1 MQKMNHTAHL
11 IDARISPDF
20 VIRHSSSGTRQEVQ
34 PAAWSRHSGFV
45 IRHCALL
52 LASAAPLLCSCRAPI
67 HATNAATPMRAG
79 SGPVEA
85 STAPSFAEGTLPST
99 AYTGHPGDGFTRPGA
114 VPAHMRPPGWE
125 PPTAIGPP
133 LPRMVYGPWA
143 PPGIAVPWPEQEYLR
158 DGGDRDTG
166 VIVRDDW
173 RVDGLDLEDT
183 VAHFDTLD
191 GRTLVEPSNQICLY
205 APRFAAVRRVD
216 NVFEGEQRDQV
227 GNQAQP
233 MTLAGQEEKL
243 FAAAH
248 LQPVQAV
255 GDREA
260 RRANIAQQRDVGVP
274 VFTVL
279 VPQVVQDSLKPHEDF
294 TVFRTGVLEAMERPL
309 LAKAA
314 AAAVVWETKQAVQII
329 LEGKRAQTDTSVQ
342 APMAVFR
349 VDERGGPKLQLCK
362 TASATSAL
370 PGEEID
376 FTLRFDNVGGQTIGN
391 VTILDNLTTRLEYV
405 ADSAQ
410 SSVKANFSAVANEG
424 ESLTLRW
431 EIVEPLKP
439 GDGGLVRFKCR
450 VR

>member
-1 MQKMNHTAHL
+1 MHAV
-11 IDARISPDF
+11 DVGSARQAGAGPL
-20 VIRHSSSGTRQEVQ
+20 EAAAAQ
-34 PAAWSRHSGFV
+34 PY
-45 IRHCALL
+45 
-52 LASAAPLLCSCRAPI
+52 
-67 HATNAATPMRAG
+67 
-79 SGPVEA
+79 EA
-85 STAPSFAEGTLPST
+85 TLPPV
-99 AYTGHPGDGFTRPGA
+99 AYTGHPGDGFTRAGA

-166 VIVRDDW
+166 AIVRDDW

-183 VAHFDTLD
+183 VAHYDTLD

-227 GNQAQP
+227 GDQTQP
-233 MTLAGQEEKL
+233 IALAGHEEKQ
-243 FAAAH
+243 FVASNM
-248 LQPVQAV
+248 QPVQLL
-255 GDREA
+255 GDRES
-260 RRANIAQQRDVGVP
+260 RRPNIARQRDAGVP

-279 VPQVVQDSLKPHEDF
+279 VPYVVQDRVRPHEDF
-294 TVFRTGVLEAMERPL
+294 MVFRTGLMEAVERPFV
-309 LAKAA
+309 ARAA
-314 AAAVVWETKQAVQII
+314 LAAVVWETKQAVQVI
-329 LEGKRAQTDTSVQ
+329 LEGKRAQIDASVES
-342 APMAVFR
+342 PLVVFR
-349 VDERGGPKLQLCK
+349 VDEPGKPKLQLCK

-376 FTLRFDNVGGQTIGN
+376 FTLRFDNVGAQTIGN
-391 VTILDNLTTRLEYV
+391 VTILDNLTTRLEYL
-405 ADSAQ
+405 DGSAQ
-410 SSVKANFSAVANEG
+410 SSVKANFSAAANNG

-431 EIVEPLKP
+431 EIVDPLKP

>member
-1 MQKMNHTAHL
+1 
-11 IDARISPDF
+11 
-20 VIRHSSSGTRQEVQ
+20 
-34 PAAWSRHSGFV
+34 
-45 IRHCALL
+45 
-52 LASAAPLLCSCRAPI
+52 
-67 HATNAATPMRAG
+67 
-79 SGPVEA
+79 
-85 STAPSFAEGTLPST
+85 
-99 AYTGHPGDGFTRPGA
+99 
-114 VPAHMRPPGWE
+114 
-125 PPTAIGPP
+125 
-133 LPRMVYGPWA
+133 MVYGPWA
-143 PPGIAVPWPEQEYLR
+143 PPGIAVPWPEQEFLR

-183 VAHFDTLD
+183 VAHYDTLD

-216 NVFEGEQRDQV
+216 NVYEGEQRDQV
-227 GNQAQP
+227 GNQIQP
-233 MTLAGQEEKL
+233 IALAGHEEKQ
-243 FAAAH
+243 FAATNM
-248 LQPVQAV
+248 QPVQPI

-260 RRANIAQQRDVGVP
+260 RRPNIARQRDAGVP
-274 VFTVL
+274 IFTVL
-279 VPQVVQDSLKPHEDF
+279 VPHLVQDRVKPHEDF
-294 TVFRTGVLEAMERPL
+294 TIFHTGVMEDIQRPL

-314 AAAVVWETKQAVQII
+314 RAAIVWETKQAVQII
-329 LEGKRAQTDTSVQ
+329 LEGKRAQIDTSVES
-342 APMAVFR
+342 PLVVYR
-349 VDERGGPKLQLCK
+349 VDEPGNPKLRLCK

-376 FTLRFDNVGGQTIGN
+376 FTLRFDNVGAQTIGN

-405 ADSAQ
+405 PDSAQ

-431 EIVEPLKP
+431 EIVDPLKP

>member
-1 MQKMNHTAHL
+1 MGSPATA
-11 IDARISPDF
+11 
-20 VIRHSSSGTRQEVQ
+20 
-34 PAAWSRHSGFV
+34 AAQ
-45 IRHCALL
+45 I
-52 LASAAPLLCSCRAPI
+52 
-67 HATNAATPMRAG
+67 
-79 SGPVEA
+79 
-85 STAPSFAEGTLPST
+85 TAQATLPPI
-99 AYTGHPGDGFTRPGA
+99 AYTGYPGDGFTRAGA

-125 PPTAIGPP
+125 PPTAVGPP

-158 DGGDRDTG
+158 DGGDRETG

-183 VAHFDTLD
+183 VAHYDTLD

-227 GNQAQP
+227 GDQTQP
-233 MTLAGQEEKL
+233 IALAGHEEKQ
-243 FAAAH
+243 FVATNM
-248 LQPVQAV
+248 QPVQPV

-260 RRANIAQQRDVGVP
+260 RRANIARQRDVGAP
-274 VFTVL
+274 IFTVL
-279 VPQVVQDSLKPHEDF
+279 MPNLVQDRVKPHENF
-294 TVFRTGVLEAMERPL
+294 TVFQTGVMEAAERPFV
-309 LAKAA
+309 AKAA
-314 AAAVVWETKQAVQII
+314 LAAIVWETKQAVQII
-329 LEGKRAQTDTSVQ
+329 LEGKRAQIDTSVQ
-342 APMAVFR
+342 SPLVVYR
-349 VDERGGPKLQLCK
+349 VDEPGNPKLQLCK

-376 FTLRFDNVGGQTIGN
+376 FTLRFDNVGDQTIGN

-405 ADSAQ
+405 QDSAK
-410 SSVKANFSAVANEG
+410 SSVKANFSVAENEG

-431 EIVEPLKP
+431 EIVDPLKP

-450 VR
+450 IR

>member
-1 MQKMNHTAHL
+1 MTNAAHL
-11 IDARISPDF
+11 LEARISTEF
-20 VIRHSSSGTRQEVQ
+20 VIRHSSLI
-34 PAAWSRHSGFV
+34 RHSDFL
-45 IRHCALL
+45 IRHFAVLL
-52 LASAAPLLCSCRAPI
+52 TACSPLLCSCRAPI
-67 HATNAATPMRAG
+67 HSANTGPAMPAGMGVPETAAVQINAQP
-79 SGPVEA
+79 
-85 STAPSFAEGTLPST
+85 TLPPV
-99 AYTGHPGDGFTRPGA
+99 AYTGYPGDGFTRAGA

-158 DGGDRDTG
+158 DGGDRETG

-183 VAHFDTLD
+183 VAHYDTLD

-227 GNQAQP
+227 GDQTQP
-233 MTLAGQEEKL
+233 IALAGHEEKQ
-243 FAAAH
+243 FVATNM
-248 LQPVQAV
+248 QPVQPV

-260 RRANIAQQRDVGVP
+260 RRANIARQRDVGAP
-274 VFTVL
+274 IFTVL
-279 VPQVVQDSLKPHEDF
+279 MPNLVQDRVKPHENF
-294 TVFRTGVLEAMERPL
+294 TVFQTGVMEAAERPL
-309 LAKAA
+309 VAKAA
-314 AAAVVWETKQAVQII
+314 LAAVVWETKQAVQII
-329 LEGKRAQTDTSVQ
+329 LEGKRAQIDASVQ
-342 APMAVFR
+342 SPLVVYR
-349 VDERGGPKLQLCK
+349 VDEPGNPKLQLCK

-376 FTLRFDNVGGQTIGN
+376 FTLRFDNVGDQTIGN

-405 ADSAQ
+405 QDSAK
-410 SSVKANFSAVANEG
+410 SSVKANFSVAENEG

-431 EIVEPLKP
+431 EIVDPLKP